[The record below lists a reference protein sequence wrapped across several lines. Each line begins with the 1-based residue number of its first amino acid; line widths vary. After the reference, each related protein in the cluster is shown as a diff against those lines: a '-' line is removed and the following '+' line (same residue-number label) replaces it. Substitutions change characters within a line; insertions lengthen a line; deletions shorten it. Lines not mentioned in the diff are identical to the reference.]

1 MKIIL
6 VATPRSGSMSIYNS
20 LFKRYSNENTEKFFE
35 IFNPRSHGPSSL
47 KGIDLQ
53 APHFILRQHELWK
66 DTDSSISKID
76 PYHIFRRSSKKQ
88 ANIILDDMLT
98 SCDKLFYC
106 YRRNT
111 TEQINSLALAK
122 KTKEWRRDNRKTN
135 ADITEDEFKWCG
147 ETLIFRYEQQI
158 DLLERYPGE
167 VLCMED
173 VLNYDP
179 YKARPKIIYEYDG
192 PNIEQMILNSSK

>member
-20 LFKRYSNENTEKFFE
+20 LYKRYSNENTKKFFE
-35 IFNPRSHGPSSL
+35 IFNPRSHGPFTQ
-47 KGIDLQ
+47 KGYDLH
-53 APHFILRQHELWK
+53 APQFILRQHELWK

-88 ANIILDDMLT
+88 ANMILDDMLS

-122 KTKEWRRDNRKTN
+122 KTKEWRRDNRNTHV
-135 ADITEDEFKWCG
+135 DITEHEFKWCG
-147 ETLIFRYEQQI
+147 ETLLFRYEQQI
-158 DLLERYPGE
+158 DLLERHPGE

-173 VLNYDP
+173 VLDYNPYD
-179 YKARPKIIYEYDG
+179 ARPNITHEYNG
-192 PNIEQMILNSSK
+192 PNIEQMILTSSK

>member
-6 VATPRSGSMSIYNS
+6 IAAPRSGSMSIYKS
-20 LFKRYSNENTEKFFE
+20 LRKRYSNENTKNFFE
-35 IFNPRSHGPSSL
+35 IFNPTSIDW
-47 KGIDLQ
+47 KGSN
-53 APHFILRQHELWK
+53 PKFILYQHEQWRNAQ
-66 DTDSSISKID
+66 DSICKID

-88 ANIILDDMLT
+88 ANIILDDMLS

-122 KTKEWRRDNRKTN
+122 KTKEWRRDNRNTHV
-135 ADITEDEFKWCG
+135 DITEHEFKWCG

-173 VLNYDP
+173 VLDYNPYD
-179 YKARPKIIYEYDG
+179 ARPSITHEYNG
-192 PNIEQMILNSSK
+192 PNIEQMILTSSK